1 VRGTASAI
9 VAGKSVPVLLRR
21 VNNRVEVVGPGFSF
35 SLASVDLSGSVLSL
49 DDDGNIQVATDRRL
63 SIELKDGLTE
73 SAIEFW
79 LFSTPVSLGSST
91 FDASGTAS
99 KTLVVPKNV
108 PNGDHRLVVKMKS
121 LDGSD
126 KVVSVG
132 IVVGSVNAGV
142 PISKIIFGVLAA
154 AVVLGFVIPATR
166 RRRRRHLVI

>member
-1 VRGTASAI
+1 V
-9 VAGKSVPVLLRR
+9 
-21 VNNRVEVVGPGFSF
+21 
-35 SLASVDLSGSVLSL
+35 ASVDLSGSVLSL

-63 SIELKDGLTE
+63 SIELKNGLTE
-73 SAIEFW
+73 SSIEFW
-79 LFSTPVSLGSST
+79 LFSTPVLLGSST

-108 PNGDHRLVVKMKS
+108 PNGDHRFVVKMKA

-132 IVVGSVNAGV
+132 IVIGSANAGV
-142 PISKIIFGVLAA
+142 PISKIIFGILAA